1 MKYQIKRAISK
12 KFYFV
17 LKARNGETVATSEL
31 YDTKQ
36 ACKKGI
42 WAVKKALF
50 APTVD
55 LTLEP

>member
-1 MKYQIKRAISK
+1 MKYQIKKAVNN

-17 LKARNGETVATSEL
+17 LKAKNGETVATSEM
-31 YDTKQ
+31 YESKQ

-42 WAVKKALF
+42 WAVKKSLF

-55 LTLEP
+55 LTLE